1 MERGWEWGSS
11 SQGGPGGS
19 QTYRQMGKQRPV
31 EGGGPSTECQGP
43 AGCRL
48 HPLKHCGV
56 EKAAVI
62 KPFAG
67 FSLGTLLG
75 EGRVRESTPQILP
88 PDKCSGHPLYGMG
101 VGGGEEKMAPA
112 ESNGLGNTGLKGKA
126 LGQQVLG

>member
-1 MERGWEWGSS
+1 M
-11 SQGGPGGS
+11 
-19 QTYRQMGKQRPV
+19 
-31 EGGGPSTECQGP
+31 
-43 AGCRL
+43 
-48 HPLKHCGV
+48 
-56 EKAAVI
+56 I

-126 LGQQVLG
+126 LDQQVLG